1 MSMAA
6 DAPQRAPEPRLGAC
20 PDCEATIPRDDL
32 LAEYTHPDEWPKML
46 AVCPGCGEVVSP
58 R

>member
-1 MSMAA
+1 MPMPV
-6 DAPQRAPEPRLGAC
+6 DGPQPTPDPRLGAC
-20 PDCEATIPRDDL
+20 PDCEATIPPANL

-46 AVCPGCGEVVSP
+46 AGCPGCGEVVSP

>member
-1 MSMAA
+1 MTA
-6 DAPQRAPEPRLGAC
+6 DAPQREPEPRLGAC

-46 AVCPGCGEVVSP
+46 AECPGCGEVVSP